1 MLREPEAVP
10 QPVSQALDL
19 GALSLRCLRH
29 ARWLGLPDVRAQ
41 AVWQLALRRSK
52 IGDEAR
58 LDSAQQRDLLKHWFV
73 VLDQSLT
80 GLLRD
85 SAMPMMQARF
95 AFLRIV
101 VGMPLQDIADCLRM
115 PLPTAAGI
123 WRDAAQLLRQRAT
136 QCGCAA
142 DQSLAWFRGL
152 HVVPEDVGDEQST
165 AVRQWPLPK
174 VLMLVLLCA
183 VIGLALC
190 EACLQGVVAWFSGTA
205 QEGPLTV
212 TPSPPR
218 RVDESVPLSSGDF
231 LLFADGV
238 EFTTLDRLDWLLWH
252 QGDMGQRG
260 IANAEHRSMS
270 SSSTTMPWDALAPG
284 IRASLQVWESDWG
297 TLAAAQ
303 RDLLVRHG
311 ARWVELNVAQQ
322 TDVLRRAAQWA
333 ELDPLRRAALRERF
347 EVWRDLSDVQQ
358 QALLDTQDRL
368 TKWSPEQL
376 AVSIAEFERLAPAA
390 RRALLWQDGAGVAA
404 AAESAFGFVPEGER
418 DATLQMLGEWRS
430 VERDLLVKVAQRL
443 DSQAREQLRQRL
455 LAAPTEQRIALL
467 NAEAG
472 KVGVA
477 Q

>member
-1 MLREPEAVP
+1 MLREPEVAP
-10 QPVSQALDL
+10 RPGSPALDL
-19 GALSLRCLRH
+19 GALSLRCMRH
-29 ARWLGLPDVRAQ
+29 ARWLGLPDIRAQ

-52 IGDEAR
+52 IGGEVR
-58 LDSAQQRDLLKHWFV
+58 LDSPQQRDFLQQWFF

-80 GLLRD
+80 GLQWD
-85 SAMPMMQARF
+85 SAMPLTQARL
-95 AFLRIV
+95 AFLRVV
-101 VGMPLQDIADCLRM
+101 VGMPLQDIADCLQM

-123 WRDAAQLLRQRAT
+123 WRDAVQSLRQRAA

-152 HVVPEDVGDEQST
+152 HVVPEGVGAEQST
-165 AVRQWPLPK
+165 VVRQWPLST
-174 VLMLVLLCA
+174 VFMLVFLGA

-190 EACLQGVVAWFSGTA
+190 DTCLQGVVVWFSGAT
-205 QEGPLTV
+205 QEGPLTD

-231 LLFADGV
+231 PLFADGV
-238 EFTTLDRLDWLLWH
+238 EFATLDRLDWLLWH
-252 QGDMGQRG
+252 QGDMGQRD
-260 IANAEHRSMS
+260 IAKAEHRSMS
-270 SSSTTMPWDALAPG
+270 SSSTATPWDALAPG
-284 IRASLQVWESDWG
+284 MRASLQAWESDWG
-297 TLAAAQ
+297 SLAAAQ
-303 RDLLVRHG
+303 RDMLMRHS

-322 TDVLRRAAQWA
+322 ADVLRRAAQWA

-347 EVWRDLSDVQQ
+347 EVWRDLSDAQQ
-358 QALLDTQDRL
+358 QALLATQDRL
-368 TKWSPEQL
+368 TTWSAEQL
-376 AVSIAEFERLAPAA
+376 AVSIAEFERLEPAA

-455 LAAPTEQRIALL
+455 LAATTEQRIALL

-477 Q
+477 H